1 MRTGRPDPRRARSF
15 KEAQARE
22 GAFAAL
28 DRGIQTVSLER
39 IVGSVSRY
47 RDFDARFRLKK
58 NLPRERLQFIRGAM
72 RAGRPLPPVELYR
85 IKDEYFVMD
94 GNHRIAVAKELGFRE
109 LDARVIE
116 FLPAR
121 DTPENLL
128 YREKRAFQEQ
138 TGLAQAIELTEE
150 GQYAV
155 LLDQVRGHQGY
166 LAGQGQAVSLEE
178 AAADWH
184 RTVFGPLTGIL
195 ERSELLGG
203 FPGRTAADL
212 YAYISVHQWARGH
225 SGRYGSGID
234 AFLTANM
241 EEFRMKMQ
249 SGRDYPEMLRRF
261 PVFVLINIS
270 ARQEARIL
278 ERLFQIEEVRE
289 VHSVHGS
296 IDVVLKAVL
305 TRDLLSSDAEVISRF
320 VQEQVRRIP
329 GVLSTQTL
337 IPGLSRVK
345 PEQAGAD

>member
-22 GAFAAL
+22 GAFTAR

-47 RDFDARFRLKK
+47 RDFDTRFRLKK

-72 RAGRPLPPVELYR
+72 REGRPLPPVELYR

-94 GNHRIAVAKELGFRE
+94 GNHRIAVAKERGFRE

-138 TGLAQAIELTEE
+138 TGLAQSIELTEE

-166 LAGQGQAVSLEE
+166 LAGEGQAVSLAE

-184 RTVFGPLTGIL
+184 RTVFGPLTAIL
-195 ERSELLGG
+195 EHSGLLRH

-225 SGRYGSGID
+225 ARRYGSGID
-234 AFLTANM
+234 AFLTPNM
-241 EEFRMKMQ
+241 EEFRMKIQ
-249 SGRDYPEMLRRF
+249 SRADRDYPEMLRHF

-345 PEQAGAD
+345 EDAL